1 MTEKILYDTIYY
13 ELIIDVFTLLSK
25 AIMKKIDISKIDYR
39 APKNMNKEE
48 TLLKTEE
55 MKLEIIELQ
64 RRFYAG
70 GKNSMLI
77 VLQGMDASGKDG
89 TVKKVFSG
97 VNPLGIRVSAF
108 GKPSQ
113 EAMAHDFLWRLHK
126 ETPRKGMIRVFNRSY
141 YEDILVPTV
150 EWYLDEK
157 TIEKRY
163 KHINNFEE
171 MLADEG
177 TIILKFYL
185 HMSKEKQKERLLE
198 RITIER
204 KFWKYDA
211 SDAKARKNWDSYI
224 DTYKNIFDKTHTK
237 HAEWNVI
244 PTDQKWYKVYCV
256 TKKVLETLRE
266 HAPDWPKLKDHP
278 ELGINKEK
286 HKK

>member
-1 MTEKILYDTIYY
+1 MFL
-13 ELIIDVFTLLSK
+13 VFYQK
-25 AIMKKIDISKIDYR
+25 EIMKKIDLSKISYK
-39 APKNMNKEE
+39 APKGMTKEKALAE
-48 TLLKTEE
+48 IEE

-70 GKNSMLI
+70 GKNTLLI

-108 GKPSQ
+108 GKPSD
-113 EAMAHDFLWRLHK
+113 EEMAHDYLWRLHK
-126 ETPRKGMIRVFNRSY
+126 EAPRKGMIRVFNRSY

-150 EWYLDEK
+150 EGYLDKK
-157 TIEKRY
+157 TVEKRY

-177 TIILKFYL
+177 TIILKFFL

-198 RITIER
+198 RITLER

-211 SDAKARKNWDSYI
+211 SDAKARKNWDKYI
-224 DTYKNIFDKTHTK
+224 ATYEKIFDETHTK
-237 HAEWNVI
+237 HAPWNIV
-244 PTDQKWYKVYCV
+244 PTDNKWYKVYCV
-256 TKKVLETLRE
+256 TKKVLETLQE
-266 HAPDWPKLKDHP
+266 HAPEWPKLKDSP
-278 ELGINKEK
+278 ELKCNKDGTCSM
-286 HKK
+286 KKGALK